1 MLTAD
6 YLKSVFGDNLFRA
19 ATNFGFKED
28 GTMDSGFG
36 KSKALEMLTKGN
48 GDQKGVASAF
58 RNGLKQAIEERINKQ
73 RMLEVGGANGYP
85 RLKTYMES
93 KGMGEKFERLRGEL
107 DKAKS
112 GLEIL
117 HALRKAL
124 GPEISDPV
132 TLEKFLKELP
142 NIAKDVTKD
151 REEHERSIGID
162 LA

>member
-6 YLKSVFGDNLFRA
+6 HLKSVFGDNLFRA
-19 ATNFGFKED
+19 ATHFGFKKD
-28 GTMDSGFG
+28 GTMDSDFG
-36 KSKALEMLTKGN
+36 TSKALEMLTKGDGN
-48 GDQKGVASAF
+48 QKSAASAF
-58 RNGLKQAIEERINKQ
+58 RKSLKQAIEERINRQ

-93 KGMGEKFERLRGEL
+93 KGIGEKFERLGKEL
-107 DKAKS
+107 DGAKS

-132 TLEKFLKELP
+132 ALEKFLKELP

-151 REEHERSIGID
+151 REEHERAIGID